1 MTLKAGGFSTDPRVS
16 RSVALIEQK
25 TGANTRISRLSR
37 ELDIDMCTQLTLTVK
52 VAEFDAKSRWIL
64 DGSEG

>member
-1 MTLKAGGFSTDPRVS
+1 MGPMVS
-16 RSVALIEQK
+16 CSVALIEDK
-25 TGANTRISRLSR
+25 IGANTRISRLSR